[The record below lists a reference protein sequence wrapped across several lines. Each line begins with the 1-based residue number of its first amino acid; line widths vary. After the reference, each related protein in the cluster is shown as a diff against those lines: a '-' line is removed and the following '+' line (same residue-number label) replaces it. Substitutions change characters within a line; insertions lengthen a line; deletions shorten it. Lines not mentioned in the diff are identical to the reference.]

1 MHWLCIATYAP
12 VIAYNYETIAND
24 YYFWQNAFGEKHLWV
39 GWLLNPLFLSSWI
52 FAPLHYWN
60 SVAWSV
66 STQVGFYFVFPF
78 VARVMKARLA
88 KEEGGLAVSG
98 NASGA
103 VIETEEEIVEARYRR
118 RARVL
123 YALSILV
130 PFAAMAFFNNP
141 TFREYWSSPSA
152 NRDPETGKETVTEL
166 GSDVDGIRAY
176 FLARSW
182 TPFRMPVFLL
192 GALFGARRERMR
204 RNATD
209 KDATVIRSWAT
220 CVDRY
225 AFRLCVFW
233 TLAASFSLAYSESK
247 PVRLFS
253 EFFLLYPAAFV
264 VFGLTVAGDASRTY
278 RFLTHPVLLLGGK
291 CSYAA
296 YLLQFP
302 VWTYID
308 RMAYGTFKN
317 RFPPCSRND
326 PDAAASWTDC
336 FAKSGYQ
343 EWPDVMVVWNV
354 FLLFAVAYVV
364 NRYYETKAVAFLA
377 RRLLRD
383 KTNGAPSASK
393 RAPETN
399 AADAERVGAR

>member
-12 VIAYNYETIAND
+12 VIAYNYDAIAND
-24 YYFWQNAFGEKHLWV
+24 YYFWQNASGEKHLWV

-66 STQVGFYFVFPF
+66 STQMGFYFAFPF
-78 VARVMKARLA
+78 VARLMKRRLA
-88 KEEGGLAVSG
+88 REEGGLAVAAH
-98 NASGA
+98 ASGA
-103 VIETEEEIVEARYRR
+103 AVETEEEVIEARYRR
-118 RARVL
+118 RARFL
-123 YALSILV
+123 YALSVLV
-130 PFAAMAFFNNP
+130 PFAAMVFLNNP
-141 TFREYWSSPSA
+141 RFREYWSSPSA
-152 NRDPETGKETVTEL
+152 NLDPETGKETVTEL

-182 TPFRMPVFLL
+182 PPFRAPVFLL
-192 GALFGARRERMR
+192 GALFGARRDRAR

-209 KDATVIRSWAT
+209 KDETVIRSWAAL
-220 CVDRY
+220 VDRY
-225 AFRLCVFW
+225 AFRLTVFW
-233 TLAASFSLAYSESK
+233 TFAAAFSLAYSESK

-253 EFFLLYPAAFV
+253 EFFLLYPAALV
-264 VFGLTVAGDASRTY
+264 VFGLTVAGDASRAY
-278 RFLTHPVLLLGGK
+278 RFLTHPVLKLGGRV
-291 CSYAA
+291 SYAA

-302 VWTYID
+302 LWTYID
-308 RMAYGTFKN
+308 RMAYGTFEN
-317 RFPPCSRND
+317 RFPPCSRHD

-336 FAKSGYQ
+336 FAQSGYQ